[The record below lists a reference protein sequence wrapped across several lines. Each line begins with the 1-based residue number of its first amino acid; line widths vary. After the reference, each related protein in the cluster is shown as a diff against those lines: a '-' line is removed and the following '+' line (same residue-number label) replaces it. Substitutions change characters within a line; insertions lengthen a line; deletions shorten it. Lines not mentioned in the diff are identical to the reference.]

1 MDVAEII
8 GQGFELYKRN
18 WKRLLLL
25 GIIMSPFIMAEALIS
40 SVLPIIDM
48 IIYFLFSPIFASGY
62 YLYFV
67 RIWRND
73 TPRLSVLFHYCHS
86 FKKYGRVLLF
96 YVCYY
101 CSFLLFFIGF
111 LLLSI
116 ILIFILNF
124 FFKYSRAIYIID
136 IICILFFFVIFI
148 WFISRMFLCKY
159 LFLFQEKK
167 PLWGTIKEGFK
178 KMKGN
183 VGRLIWLTFLQYI
196 LIILFVG
203 LPISAI
209 FMLVSMLDPD
219 VMIYGILSVF
229 AVFFLTNLFSIPYIG
244 IIQAGFASE
253 ILHDLTWEG
262 QIVTEKENIDE

>member
-101 CSFLLFFIGF
+101 CSFLLFFI
-111 LLLSI
+111 LSL
-116 ILIFILNF
+116 ILGFILSFMLSF
-124 FFKYSRAIYIID
+124 FFKDSIAIYIF
-136 IICILFFFVIFI
+136 IIIFYL
-148 WFISRMFLCKY
+148 SY
-159 LFLFQEKK
+159 LFGLYRGCFYVNICFCSRKK
-167 PLWGTIKEGFK
+167 SPSGE
-178 KMKGN
+178 
-183 VGRLIWLTFLQYI
+183 R
-196 LIILFVG
+196 
-203 LPISAI
+203 
-209 FMLVSMLDPD
+209 
-219 VMIYGILSVF
+219 
-229 AVFFLTNLFSIPYIG
+229 
-244 IIQAGFASE
+244 
-253 ILHDLTWEG
+253 
-262 QIVTEKENIDE
+262 